1 MPTILSQP
9 VTTDENTP
17 VAIMLTGS
25 DRNGDALTYSVV
37 VQSSNGVFSGA
48 LPNLTC
54 TPNKNFISNDNFT
67 FKANDGLDDSNAGEI
82 TILVESTTV
91 NILDDDLSIIQ
102 TNMDQS
108 N

>member
-1 MPTILSQP
+1 MRLRPA
-9 VTTDENTP
+9 VTTDENNP
-17 VAIMLTGS
+17 VAIILTGS

-37 VQSSNGVFSGA
+37 VQSSNGDFSGT
-48 LPNLTC
+48 LRNLTC

-67 FKANDGLDDSNAGEI
+67 FKANDGLDDSNAGKI

-91 NILDDDLSIIQ
+91 NILDDGLTIIQ